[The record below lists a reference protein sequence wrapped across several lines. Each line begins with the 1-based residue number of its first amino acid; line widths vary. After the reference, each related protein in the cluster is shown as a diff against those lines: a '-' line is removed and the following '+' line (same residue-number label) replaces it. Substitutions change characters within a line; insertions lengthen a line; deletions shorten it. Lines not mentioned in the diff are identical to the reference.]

1 MKISIIGSGVVGGQ
15 IGKALISNN
24 DVIFYDPDKKVV
36 EKLKSNGYN
45 ATLDL
50 KHALENSEISL
61 IAVPTPNKDNKI
73 DLSFIREVSKECGKQ
88 LKNKK
93 GFHTFIFKSTIIPG
107 TTENII
113 IPLIEEYS
121 AKKNGKDFGV
131 IFNPEFLTEISHTW
145 TNDKEFEK
153 SPFTEERIIIGE
165 GLDKK
170 AGDKAEQLF
179 KQFNVPIFRTDYKT
193 AEFIKYASNCCLL
206 SKISYWNEIFLM
218 CQKLGIDAQYV
229 ANIVAM
235 DKRIGRYG
243 SVLGKAAGGK
253 CLEKDT
259 LAFLDFIKNHHDS
272 KLIQAAADINIEMAK
287 RYGKR
292 E

>member
-1 MKISIIGSGVVGGQ
+1 MKISIIGSGTVGRN

-24 DVIFYDPDKKVV
+24 DVIFYDPDKKIV
-36 EKLKSNGYN
+36 ENLKSNGYN

-73 DLSFIREVSKECGKQ
+73 DLSFIKEVSKDCGEQ

-107 TTENII
+107 TMENII

-153 SPFTEERIIIGE
+153 TPFTEERIIIGE

-170 AGDKAEQLF
+170 AGDKIEQMF

-272 KLIQAAADINIEMAK
+272 KLIQAAAGINIEMAK